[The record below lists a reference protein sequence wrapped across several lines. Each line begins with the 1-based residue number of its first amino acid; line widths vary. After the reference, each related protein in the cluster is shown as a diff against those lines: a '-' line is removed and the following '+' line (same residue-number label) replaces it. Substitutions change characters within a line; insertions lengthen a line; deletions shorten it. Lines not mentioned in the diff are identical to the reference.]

1 MSGIKSLIG
10 FAKCPG
16 DKLAILYSGAKCTG
30 GGGGG
35 HVTAGDR
42 LLRDRDTLLL

>member
-30 GGGGG
+30 GG